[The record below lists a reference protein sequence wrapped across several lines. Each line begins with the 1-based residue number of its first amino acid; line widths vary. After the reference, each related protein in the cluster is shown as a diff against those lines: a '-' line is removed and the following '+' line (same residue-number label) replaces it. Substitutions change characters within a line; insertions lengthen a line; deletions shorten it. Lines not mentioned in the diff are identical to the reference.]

1 MQEIQNDYMDRK
13 MNNMG
18 GTKSVQGDNGLRRR
32 QTIRTSS
39 YSKFKNDIS
48 NNQGGRTLSRSKMNF
63 NTNRLDDEII
73 STISLYK
80 AEERAKGIDGKSVTS
95 RSNS

>member
-1 MQEIQNDYMDRK
+1 
-13 MNNMG
+13 
-18 GTKSVQGDNGLRRR
+18 
-32 QTIRTSS
+32 
-39 YSKFKNDIS
+39 
-48 NNQGGRTLSRSKMNF
+48 MNF